1 MTKAADSQRILVLTS
16 SEIKL
21 LLPMAECIELMSDA
35 LKDLSK
41 GELIQPL
48 RSIVRPPD
56 ADGVMAMMPAY
67 RQGQR
72 KAFGLKAICFFH
84 GNPAFGKDAHQG
96 CVLLSSGETGEPLAI
111 MNASAITEIRTAAV
125 TAVATRLLSRP
136 DANDL
141 AIVGS
146 GLQAR
151 AHLVSISLVRS
162 INRARVVSLNP
173 DHSKQLAEEMS
184 HQFPFP
190 IEAMTQVDEA
200 LKDADLIV
208 TATSARQPVLR
219 REWIAA
225 GAHVNGIGTY
235 SVAAREIDGATM
247 AASRIFVDRR
257 ESAIN
262 ESGDYV
268 LAEQEG
274 LIGPGSIVGEI
285 GEVLLGEKPGRT
297 SPDEITLFK
306 SLGLAVED
314 MACAEYLYEKA
325 KSRNVGTWINF

>member
-1 MTKAADSQRILVLTS
+1 
-16 SEIKL
+16 
-21 LLPMAECIELMSDA
+21 MAECIELMSDA

-48 RSIVRPPD
+48 RMIVRPPD

-67 RQGQR
+67 RQGPR

-136 DANDL
+136 EANQL

-173 DHSKQLAEEMS
+173 AHSKQLAEEMS
-184 HQFPFP
+184 DQFPFP

-262 ESGDYV
+262 EAGDYV

-325 KSRNVGTWINF
+325 KNRNVGTWINF